1 MHACTNNDV
10 KIKKLNLKNP
20 ILLTFFA
27 RKKNIAKISESK
39 VQLNKMS
46 SKDIHV

>member
-20 ILLTFFA
+20 ILLQFFA
-27 RKKNIAKISESK
+27 KKNIAKISESK